1 MKEQIIERIPIAQI
15 HIANPRPRSR
25 GRWQMIVANIREVGL
40 KKPITVVRRSE
51 PNADGEQFD
60 LVCGQG
66 RIEAFLALG
75 ETTIPAIIA
84 EAPREDQFL
93 MSLVENI
100 ARRPPSNRDILR
112 EVRSLRERGYNVAD
126 IARKIGMERM
136 YISGIVHLVE
146 HQEVALIEAVEAG
159 RLPISVAVQIANGK
173 DAEVSEALSQAY
185 ETGQLRGTKL
195 AAARRLIAKR
205 VEKRQKDGKAEEVRR
220 KVTGNM
226 LVQVYKQRVREQK
239 ALIAKA
245 ELTKERLLLI
255 TSVIRQLL
263 SDENFITLLRAEG
276 IVDMPKQLKERLD

>member
-1 MKEQIIERIPIAQI
+1 
-15 HIANPRPRSR
+15 
-25 GRWQMIVANIREVGL
+25 
-40 KKPITVVRRSE
+40 
-51 PNADGEQFD
+51 
-60 LVCGQG
+60 
-66 RIEAFLALG
+66 
-75 ETTIPAIIA
+75 
-84 EAPREDQFL
+84 
-93 MSLVENI
+93 
-100 ARRPPSNRDILR
+100 
-112 EVRSLRERGYNVAD
+112 
-126 IARKIGMERM
+126 
-136 YISGIVHLVE
+136 LVE

-255 TSVIRQLL
+255 TSVMRQLMG
-263 SDENFITLLRAEG
+263 DENFITLLRAEG
-276 IVDMPKQLKERLD
+276 IVDMPKQLKARLD

>member
-1 MKEQIIERIPIAQI
+1 
-15 HIANPRPRSR
+15 
-25 GRWQMIVANIREVGL
+25 MIVANIREVGL

-51 PNADGEQFD
+51 LGADGKRFD

-75 ETTIPAIIA
+75 ETSIPAIIA
-84 EAPREDQFL
+84 EASREDQFL
-93 MSLVENI
+93 MSLIENI

-112 EVRSLRERGYNVAD
+112 EVRSLRERSYSVAE
-126 IARKIGMERM
+126 IAKKIGMERM
-136 YISGIVHLVE
+136 YISGIVHLIE
-146 HQEVALIEAVEAG
+146 HKEVALIEAVEAG

-173 DAEVSEALSQAY
+173 DREVSEALSEAY
-185 ETGQLRGTKL
+185 ESGQLRGNKL

-205 VEKRQKDGKAEEVRR
+205 IEKRQKEGKEEGARR

-245 ELTKERLLLI
+245 ELTKERLVLVA
-255 TSVIRQLL
+255 SVMRQLL
-263 SDENFITLLRAEG
+263 ADENFLTLLRAES
-276 IVDMPKQLKERLD
+276 IADMPKQLMGRLG

>member
-255 TSVIRQLL
+255 TSVMRQLQG
-263 SDENFITLLRAEG
+263 DENFITLLRAEG

>member
-15 HIANPRPRSR
+15 HIANPRLRSR

-40 KKPITVVRRSE
+40 KKPITAVRRSE
-51 PNADGEQFD
+51 PNAGGEQFD

-173 DAEVSEALSQAY
+173 DAEVSAALSQAY

-255 TSVIRQLL
+255 TSVMRQLIG
-263 SDENFITLLRAEG
+263 DENFITLLRAEG
-276 IVDMPKQLKERLD
+276 IVDMPKQLRARLD

>member
-15 HIANPRPRSR
+15 HIANPRRRSR
-25 GRWQMIVANIREVGL
+25 GRWQMMVANIREVGL
-40 KKPITVVRRSE
+40 KKPITVARRSE

-205 VEKRQKDGKAEEVRR
+205 IERRQKDGKAEEVRR

-255 TSVIRQLL
+255 TSVMRQLIG
-263 SDENFITLLRAEG
+263 DENFITLLRAEA
-276 IVDMPKQLKERLD
+276 IVDMPKQLRARLD

>member
-1 MKEQIIERIPIAQI
+1 
-15 HIANPRPRSR
+15 
-25 GRWQMIVANIREVGL
+25 MIFEG
-40 KKPITVVRRSE
+40 SDHD
-51 PNADGEQFD
+51 AD
-60 LVCGQG
+60 
-66 RIEAFLALG
+66 LG
-75 ETTIPAIIA
+75 C
-84 EAPREDQFL
+84 
-93 MSLVENI
+93 
-100 ARRPPSNRDILR
+100 RRPILTVR
-112 EVRSLRERGYNVAD
+112 QLARNGRAGIGAGEGEVRSLRERGYNVAD

-136 YISGIVHLVE
+136 YISGIVHLFE

-255 TSVIRQLL
+255 TSVTRQLL
-263 SDENFITLLRAEG
+263 GDENFITLLRAEG

>member
-15 HIANPRPRSR
+15 RIPNPRPRSR

-255 TSVIRQLL
+255 TSVMRQLL

>member
-1 MKEQIIERIPIAQI
+1 MKEQLIERIPIAEI
-15 HIANPRPRSR
+15 HIANPRQRSR

-51 PNADGEQFD
+51 PRGDGKCFD

-75 ETTIPAIIA
+75 ETTIPAVIA
-84 EAPREDQFL
+84 EASREDQFL

-112 EVRSLRERGYNVAD
+112 EVRSLRERGYNVTE

-146 HQEVALIEAVEAG
+146 HKEVALIEAVEAG
-159 RLPISVAVQIANGK
+159 RLPISVAVEIANGK
-173 DAEVSEALSQAY
+173 DAEVSEALSEAY
-185 ETGQLRGTKL
+185 ETGQLRGAKL
-195 AAARRLIAKR
+195 VAARRLIAKR
-205 VEKRQKDGKAEEVRR
+205 IEKRQKDGKAEDVRR

-239 ALIAKA
+239 ALIGKA
-245 ELTKERLLLI
+245 GLAKERLLLI
-255 TSVIRQLL
+255 TSAMRQLI
-263 SDENFITLLRAEG
+263 SDENFVTLLRAEG
-276 IVDMPKQLKERLD
+276 IVDMPKQLRARLD

>member
-15 HIANPRPRSR
+15 HIANPRRRSR
-25 GRWQMIVANIREVGL
+25 GRWQMMVANIREVGL

-51 PNADGEQFD
+51 QNADGEQFD

-136 YISGIVHLVE
+136 YISGIVHLGSSTKKS
-146 HQEVALIEAVEAG
+146 HSSKLW
-159 RLPISVAVQIANGK
+159 RLADCPLA
-173 DAEVSEALSQAY
+173 SQFRSRM
-185 ETGQLRGTKL
+185 EKMLRFPKLFRRHTK
-195 AAARRLIAKR
+195 R
-205 VEKRQKDGKAEEVRR
+205 G
-220 KVTGNM
+220 
-226 LVQVYKQRVREQK
+226 
-239 ALIAKA
+239 
-245 ELTKERLLLI
+245 
-255 TSVIRQLL
+255 S
-263 SDENFITLLRAEG
+263 
-276 IVDMPKQLKERLD
+276 

>member
-1 MKEQIIERIPIAQI
+1 MEIVQEYSDHGRSGLNIA
-15 HIANPRPRSR
+15 
-25 GRWQMIVANIREVGL
+25 GREGL
-40 KKPITVVRRSE
+40 
-51 PNADGEQFD
+51 NQ
-60 LVCGQG
+60 
-66 RIEAFLALG
+66 
-75 ETTIPAIIA
+75 
-84 EAPREDQFL
+84 L
-93 MSLVENI
+93 MSDVESKRTDFSALLVYDVSRWGRFQDVDES
-100 ARRPPSNRDILR
+100 AYYEYVLKRAGILR

-146 HQEVALIEAVEAG
+146 HQEVALIKAVEAG

-173 DAEVSEALSQAY
+173 DSKVSEALSQAH

-205 VEKRQKDGKAEEVRR
+205 IERRQKEGKAEEVRR

-226 LVQVYKQRVREQK
+226 SVQVYKQRVRERK

-255 TSVIRQLL
+255 TSVMRQLIG
-263 SDENFITLLRAEG
+263 DENFITLLRAEAV
-276 IVDMPKQLKERLD
+276 VDMPKQLRARLD

>member
-1 MKEQIIERIPIAQI
+1 MKEQIVERIPIAEI

-25 GRWQMIVANIREVGL
+25 GRWLMIVANIREVGL

-51 PNADGEQFD
+51 PSTDGKQFD

-66 RIEAFLALG
+66 RIEAFLTLG

-84 EAPREDQFL
+84 EASREDQFL

-112 EVRSLRERGYNVAD
+112 EVRSLRERGYSVAE

-136 YISGIVHLVE
+136 YISGIVPLVE
-146 HQEVALIEAVEAG
+146 HKEVALIEAVEAG

-173 DAEVSEALSQAY
+173 DREVSEALSEAY
-185 ETGQLRGTKL
+185 ESGQLRGNKL

-205 VEKRQKDGKAEEVRR
+205 IEKRQKEGKEEGARR

-245 ELTKERLLLI
+245 ELTKERLLLV
-255 TSVIRQLL
+255 TSVMRQLIG
-263 SDENFITLLRAEG
+263 DENFLTLLRAEG
-276 IVDMPKQLKERLD
+276 IADMPKQLMGRIA